1 MLNILSRL
9 VGVVSLRLQSTMDT
23 FETGIR
29 REVPLILPLRE
40 GITMSMDLDAPV
52 VCGIIAL

>member
-9 VGVVSLRLQSTMDT
+9 VGVISLRLQSMIDT

-29 REVPLILPLRE
+29 RDVPLILPLRE
-40 GITMSMDLDAPV
+40 AIMMSMDLDAPV
-52 VCGIIAL
+52 VCGMMAL